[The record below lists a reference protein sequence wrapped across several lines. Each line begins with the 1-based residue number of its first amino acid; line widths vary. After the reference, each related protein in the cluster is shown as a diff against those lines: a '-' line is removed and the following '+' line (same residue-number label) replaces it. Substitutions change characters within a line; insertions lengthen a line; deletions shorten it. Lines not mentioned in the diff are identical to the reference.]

1 MESKNYFFSNLKFIR
16 EQRNISQNQL
26 AKKININQTTIARWE
41 DENRMP
47 TIEKAIEVS
56 EFLNIPLDIL
66 IGQDLRIK
74 SEKNLEM
81 PKLTQ
86 EAKVTIV
93 KDFFKEKGLLNDDED
108 ISDETLDEI
117 INFAKANK
125 QYLVKKEK

>member
-86 EAKVTIV
+86 EAKIAIV
-93 KDFFKEKGLLNDDED
+93 KDFFKEKGLLNEDED
-108 ISDETLDEI
+108 ISNETLDEI

-125 QYLVKKEK
+125 QFLVKKEK